1 MSAPR
6 RPRRVISGILP
17 LDKPKGLSSNT
28 ALIEVRRR
36 FQADKAGHV
45 GSLDPMATGMLPV
58 CLGQATKLCGY
69 LLESDKRYLATVR
82 LGVATDTGD
91 AEGEPIA
98 HSDLSGFNVAALEAV
113 LRQFVGPQQQVP
125 PMYSAL
131 KQGGVRLY
139 QLAREGQVV
148 ERPARSIMVHALQL
162 QSTRTDG
169 FVVDVRCSKGT
180 YIRVLA
186 EDIARAMGE
195 VAHLVGLRR
204 LQAGPFVG
212 DMVTLEQL
220 DATYDGGGLAA
231 LDRLL
236 QPLAS
241 ALPDWPKIAVD
252 SAAAVLL
259 RRGLQVPVDAQMAD
273 TLVAVV
279 DAEARALCLAD
290 LTDGKLQPRRW
301 LADDAT

>member
-36 FQADKAGHV
+36 FQADKAGHI

-58 CLGQATKLCGY
+58 CLGQATKLCGH

-98 HSDLSGFNVAALEAV
+98 HSDLSGFNAAALETA

-139 QLAREGQVV
+139 QLAREGQIVD
-148 ERPARSIMVHALQL
+148 RPARPIMVHALQL
-162 QSTRTDG
+162 QSIGADC
-169 FVVDVRCSKGT
+169 FVVDVQCSKGT

-195 VAHLVGLRR
+195 VAHLSGLRR
-204 LQAGPFVG
+204 LQAGPFAG
-212 DMVTLEQL
+212 EMVTLEQL
-220 DATYDGGGLAA
+220 DATYDVGGLAA

-241 ALPDWPKIAVD
+241 ALPGWPKVAVD

-259 RRGLQVPVDAQMAD
+259 RRGQRVSVEGQGADA
-273 TLVAVV
+273 LVAVV
-279 DAEARALCLAD
+279 DPAGRALCLAD
-290 LTDGKLQPRRW
+290 LADGSLQPRRW